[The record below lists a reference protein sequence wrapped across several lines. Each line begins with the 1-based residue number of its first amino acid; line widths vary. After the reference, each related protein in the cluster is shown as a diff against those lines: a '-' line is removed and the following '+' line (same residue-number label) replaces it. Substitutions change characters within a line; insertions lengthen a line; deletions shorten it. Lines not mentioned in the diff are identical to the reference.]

1 MRETLAAAAVLF
13 ISTAAASVAAD
24 LAPAYTKAPPAAV
37 YGWTGFYIGG
47 NIGGGVASS
56 RLVTLALPTDRM
68 LTAAEP
74 VGEVL
79 SVRALSS
86 R

>member
-47 NIGGGVASS
+47 NME
-56 RLVTLALPTDRM
+56 ALLRR
-68 LTAAEP
+68 
-74 VGEVL
+74 V
-79 SVRALSS
+79 
-86 R
+86 